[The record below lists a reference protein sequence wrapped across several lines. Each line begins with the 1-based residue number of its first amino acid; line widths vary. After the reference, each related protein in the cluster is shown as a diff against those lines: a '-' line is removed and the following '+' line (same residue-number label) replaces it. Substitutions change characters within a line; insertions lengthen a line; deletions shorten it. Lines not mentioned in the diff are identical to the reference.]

1 MEKPFYVEALEGNDR
16 ELLKQMKSLQD
27 FASKDG
33 ALSAK
38 VKTLMSLFGDA
49 MLGRPQ
55 GVQALAARA
64 RAQGATEPE
73 IAETVRMAFYFGGIP
88 ALVTAVHAYPTKQG
102 A

>member
-1 MEKPFYVEALEGNDR
+1 MEKPYYVEALEGNDR
-16 ELLKQMKSLQD
+16 ELLKQLKSLGD
-27 FASKDG
+27 FATKDG

-55 GVQALAARA
+55 GVQALAERA
-64 RAQGATEPE
+64 RVQGASEQE

-88 ALVTAVHAYPTKQG
+88 ALVTGVNAYPKKPG